1 MYPSGSLSGEAGQIV
16 RPLVIG
22 ATISEGQIVCQ
33 DSTNQYGTVGDPAG
47 VNDLTEAFG
56 VSLEAATYTA
66 TQGSAFVRARC
77 SIAPLTLFR
86 AKCSGGTTADT
97 DLAETTD
104 GNLLT
109 NTTASAGGTVITDAD
124 VGSSDFLLGGIA
136 VGLTGNNAGSWRYLS
151 VHTDATSTAVNA
163 AFSSAIAV
171 GDTFVRCYG
180 TGVASTEVTDD
191 YTQVNIKHNAGE
203 NIPQTGHA
211 AIVDCYIDGVKLVDP
226 ENAHVENT
234 TQPVVEVDLI
244 LYDHVWNSI
253 A

>member
-16 RPLVIG
+16 RALQIG
-22 ATISEGQIVCQ
+22 ATISEGQIVCK
-33 DSTNQYGTVGDPAG
+33 DANNYATVGDPAS
-47 VNDLTEAFG
+47 VNDFTEAYG

-86 AKCSGGTTADT
+86 AKCSGGATVDT

-109 NTTASAGGTVITDAD
+109 NTSASAGGTVITDAD
-124 VGSSDFLLGGIA
+124 VGTSEFLEGGIV

-151 VHTDATSTAVNA
+151 VHTDATSTAVNS
-163 AFSSAIAV
+163 AFSAAIAV

-180 TGVASTEVTDD
+180 QGVVSTEVTTDF
-191 YTQVNIKHNAGE
+191 TQVQIKHAAGE
-203 NIPQTGHA
+203 DIPQTGHA

-234 TQPVVEVDLI
+234 TQPIVEVDLI